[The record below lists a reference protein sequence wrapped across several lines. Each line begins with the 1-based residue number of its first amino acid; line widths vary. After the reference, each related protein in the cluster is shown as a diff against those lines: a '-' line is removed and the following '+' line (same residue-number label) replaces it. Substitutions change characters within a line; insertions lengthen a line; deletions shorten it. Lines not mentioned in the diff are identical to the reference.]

1 MCPVMIWT
9 WLKSRNETRKQQR
22 KREKEKKKKAK
33 LRRKGRSCGVMDLF
47 APLVRTLVV
56 RSSSSC
62 CLLGSYQTYHLPN
75 AALSLLTLN
84 QWSSPKFNSDSIC
97 WDQTFSSDYFKVFI

>member
-1 MCPVMIWT
+1 
-9 WLKSRNETRKQQR
+9 LKSRNETRKQQR

-33 LRRKGRSCGVMDLF
+33 LRRKGRSYGGMDLF

-62 CLLGSYQTYHLPN
+62 CLLGSYQTYHL
-75 AALSLLTLN
+75 
-84 QWSSPKFNSDSIC
+84 
-97 WDQTFSSDYFKVFI
+97 